1 VRYNA
6 GITCRRL
13 VGELTHLAQVRMGKP
28 KNWPLPYPSFWSSAL
43 KIAIPWYPGVRYD
56 EFAGKD
62 YRPGRAILA
71 KWWQTHFG

>member
-1 VRYNA
+1 
-6 GITCRRL
+6 
-13 VGELTHLAQVRMGKP
+13 MGKP

-43 KIAIPWYPGVRYD
+43 KIAVPWYPGVRYD
-56 EFAGKD
+56 EFAAKD